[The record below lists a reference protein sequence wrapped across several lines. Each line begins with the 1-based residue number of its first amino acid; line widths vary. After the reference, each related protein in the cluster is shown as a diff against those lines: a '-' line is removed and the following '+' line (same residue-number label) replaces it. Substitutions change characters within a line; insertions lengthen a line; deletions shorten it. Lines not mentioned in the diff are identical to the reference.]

1 MDFAVSAS
9 LICRAGLLVLAVA
22 VSACSTV
29 SAPERDEGRAREQ
42 AATTS
47 SGAGSSSNA
56 KRAGAYYQDDGP
68 PDRVPPGL
76 LNTPDADPKVEP
88 YLRGPSK
95 PYTVMDQTFVP
106 ITDARPYVQRGVGSW
121 YGRKYHGRKT
131 ASGEPYD
138 MFAMS
143 AAHPIL
149 PIPSYARVTPL
160 RNGRQ
165 VIVRINDRGPFIAS
179 RIIDLSYAAA
189 LKLDMVRGGSAE
201 LEVERLLPDEIA
213 RLQAAKRALPLQSQ
227 ER

>member
-1 MDFAVSAS
+1 MDVALRSSLIRRAS
-9 LICRAGLLVLAVA
+9 LLALLAA
-22 VSACSTV
+22 MSACSTV
-29 SAPERDEGRAREQ
+29 TVPAREENRTREQ
-42 AATTS
+42 AGTTS
-47 SGAGSSSNA
+47 ASTSSTATS

-76 LNTPDADPKVEP
+76 LDTPDADPKVEP

-95 PYTVMDQTFVP
+95 PYAVMDQMFVP
-106 ITDARPYVQRGVGSW
+106 ITDARPYVQRGIGSW
-121 YGRKYHGRKT
+121 YGRKYHSRKT

-149 PIPSYARVTPL
+149 PIPSYARVTHL

-213 RLQAAKRALPLQSQ
+213 RLQAAKRASLSQSQ